1 MNKRYILKISI
12 AILLL
17 LIINCMFLSIESFG
31 ISRDDIGSFENVEGS
46 EEAENFTRNAGTIV
60 VVTLRV
66 ITTSIAVIIL
76 IVISMKY
83 MISAPADRADI
94 KKHAIP
100 YVIGVII
107 LFGAT
112 GVLSIIQKLST
123 VIES

>member
-1 MNKRYILKISI
+1 MNKRYILKVSI

-31 ISRDDIGSFENVEGS
+31 IARDDIGSFENVEGS
-46 EEAENFTRNAGTIV
+46 AEAENFTRNAGTIV

>member
-31 ISRDDIGSFENVEGS
+31 IDRNDIGSFENVEGS
-46 EEAENFTRNAGTIV
+46 VEAENFTRNAGKIV
-60 VVTLRV
+60 IVTLRV